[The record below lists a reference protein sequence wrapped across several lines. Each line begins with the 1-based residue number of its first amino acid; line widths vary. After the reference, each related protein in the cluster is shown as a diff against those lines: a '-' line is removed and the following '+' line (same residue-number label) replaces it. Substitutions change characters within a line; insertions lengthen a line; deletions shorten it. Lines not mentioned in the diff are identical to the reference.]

1 MSRLF
6 LIRHAQASF
15 LSENY
20 DQLSDHGIDQAK
32 ILGESLASNEF
43 IFDRIY
49 SGTLN
54 RQQHTR
60 QMVEELYDAQK
71 IPFPKVIEE
80 DRFNEYPAEE
90 IMTSLGKYL
99 VENDDEVHEHLPP
112 PRSSECPRDTPNG

>member
-43 IFDRIY
+43 IFDKID

-54 RQQHTR
+54 
-60 QMVEELYDAQK
+60 
-71 IPFPKVIEE
+71 
-80 DRFNEYPAEE
+80 
-90 IMTSLGKYL
+90 S
-99 VENDDEVHEHLPP
+99 
-112 PRSSECPRDTPNG
+112 